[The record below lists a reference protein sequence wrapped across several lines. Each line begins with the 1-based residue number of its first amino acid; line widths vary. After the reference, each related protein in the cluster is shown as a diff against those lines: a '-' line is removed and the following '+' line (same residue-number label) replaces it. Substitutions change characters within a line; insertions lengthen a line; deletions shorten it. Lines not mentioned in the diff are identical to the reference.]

1 MFYKVG
7 LKIYLLGDVMNLTNT
22 MSPQLF
28 LYEKIKPFGLPI
40 AILMLMVMMV
50 IPLPSILLD
59 IFFTTNI
66 LLSLLILMVALHT
79 FRPLDFSSF
88 PTVLLF
94 ATILRLGLNVAST
107 RIVLSAGHTG
117 PDAAGKVI
125 EAFGEFVI
133 AGNYVVGIFVFAILI
148 IINLVV
154 ITKGAGRVSEVSAR
168 FTLDAMPGKQMA
180 IDADLNAGL
189 LTSEEAK
196 QRRDDVAKEADFY
209 GSMDGASKFVKGDA
223 VAGILILLINII
235 GGLIIGIAQHDLPA
249 SVAAENY
256 IILSVGDGL
265 VAQIPSLL
273 LAIATAII
281 VTRVSTSQDLSQQ
294 IGSQIG
300 MKQAWLPS
308 AGVLFLLG
316 LIPGM
321 PNVLFLIAS
330 GLTFFIWWRIKQKE
344 DETNDGSDT
353 INENGETVVK
363 EEKDDDNSINLS
375 EIADNSAISMQLG
388 YGLIQMVDDEN
399 DGPLIARITGVRKQI
414 SKELGFIIPPVRIRD
429 DLSLDAN
436 HYRIRIGQEIVAEDK
451 VFPQL
456 ILAIP
461 GESAQTK
468 IEGTDV
474 KDPSFGMEATW
485 IERHQQAKAENLG
498 YMVVEPESVIA
509 THLNQV
515 LSSQANELLGQDD
528 VQALL
533 DNLSKTSPQLVSST
547 VPKLIP
553 LNILTSVLKLLLAER
568 MPISDLRR
576 ILEVLA
582 SQNHKNNSP
591 LDIAESIRPAIS
603 GLLIQQIAPLNSPL
617 PVITFSAELEQMIV
631 NISKQTGANG
641 LILEASL
648 IQKIVTA
655 VNSVMEKM
663 QNENRKAVMITAP
676 VIRRDLSH
684 MLRQHIPNL
693 DVLSF
698 TELPDNKK
706 IEVIANIGS
715 EEQNNN

>member
-1 MFYKVG
+1 
-7 LKIYLLGDVMNLTNT
+7 MNLTNT

-353 INENGETVVK
+353 INENGEIIVK

-509 THLNQV
+509 THLNQI

-591 LDIAESIRPAIS
+591 LDIAEAVRPAIS

-631 NISKQTGANG
+631 NIAKQTGANG

>member
-1 MFYKVG
+1 
-7 LKIYLLGDVMNLTNT
+7 MNLTNT

-344 DETNDGSDT
+344 DETNEGSDT
-353 INENGETVVK
+353 INENGEIIVK

-591 LDIAESIRPAIS
+591 LDIAESVRPAIS

-631 NISKQTGANG
+631 NIAKQTGANG

>member
-1 MFYKVG
+1 
-7 LKIYLLGDVMNLTNT
+7 MNLTNT
-22 MSPQLF
+22 FGGPISLP
-28 LYEKIKPFGLPI
+28 EKIKPFGLPV

-50 IPLPSILLD
+50 IPLPSFLLD

-66 LLSLLILMVALHT
+66 LLSLLILMVSIHT

-133 AGNYVVGIFVFAILI
+133 AGNYVVGIFVVAILI

-196 QRRDDVAKEADFY
+196 QRREDIAKEADFY

-223 VAGILILLINII
+223 IAGILILLINII
-235 GGLIIGIAQHDLPA
+235 GGLIIGIAQHNLPV
-249 SVAAENY
+249 SIAAENY

-281 VTRVSTSQDLSQQ
+281 VTRVSTSQDLSKQ

-300 MKQAWLPS
+300 VKQAWLPS
-308 AGVLFLLG
+308 ACVLFLLG

-321 PNVLFLIAS
+321 PNTLFLLGS
-330 GLTFFIWWRIKQKE
+330 GLTFFIWWMLQRK
-344 DETNDGSDT
+344 
-353 INENGETVVK
+353 NENFEQDITVTDENIDV
-363 EEKDDDNSINLS
+363 DDDKDNNSISLS
-375 EIADNSAISMQLG
+375 EIADNSSISMQLG
-388 YGLIQMVDDEN
+388 YGLIQLVDDEN
-399 DGPLIARITGVRKQI
+399 EGPLIARITGVRKQI
-414 SKELGFIIPPVRIRD
+414 SKELGFVIPQVRIRD
-429 DLSLDAN
+429 DLTLEAN

-451 VFPQL
+451 IFPQL
-456 ILAIP
+456 LLAIP
-461 GESAQTK
+461 GDSAQTK

-474 KDPSFGMEATW
+474 KDPSFNMDATW
-485 IERHQQAKAENLG
+485 IEPHQQARAENLG
-498 YMVVEPESVIA
+498 YMVVEPEAVIA
-509 THLNQV
+509 THLNQI
-515 LSSQANELLGQDD
+515 LSKQASELLGQDD

-547 VPKLIP
+547 VPKLIS
-553 LNILTSVLKLLLAER
+553 LSVLTSILKSLLAEK
-568 MPISDLRR
+568 MPISDLKR

-582 SQNHKNNSP
+582 GQNIKNMTP
-591 LDIAESIRPAIS
+591 IELAEAVRPTIS

-617 PVITFSAELEQMIV
+617 PIITFSAELEQMIV
-631 NISKQTGANG
+631 NIAKQTGPNG
-641 LILEASL
+641 LILEANL

-655 VNSVMEKM
+655 INEVIEKL
-663 QNENRKAVMITAP
+663 QSENRKAVMITAP

-706 IEVIANIGS
+706 IEVVANIGS
-715 EEQNNN
+715 DEQTKN

>member
-1 MFYKVG
+1 
-7 LKIYLLGDVMNLTNT
+7 MNLTNT
-22 MSPQLF
+22 LAAQFFVSDKL
-28 LYEKIKPFGLPI
+28 KPFGLPV

-66 LLSLLILMVALHT
+66 LLSLLILMVCIHT

-196 QRRDDVAKEADFY
+196 QRRDDIAKEADFY

-223 VAGILILLINII
+223 IAGILILLINII
-235 GGLIIGIAQHDLPA
+235 GGLVIGIAQHDLPV
-249 SVAAENY
+249 SIAAENY

-281 VTRVSTSQDLSQQ
+281 VTRVSTSQDLSKQ

-300 MKQAWLPS
+300 VKQAWLPS
-308 AGVLFLLG
+308 ACVLFLLG

-321 PNVLFLIAS
+321 PNTLFLLGSA
-330 GLTFFIWWRIKQKE
+330 LTFTVWWMLRKNNENFDNGDTNISENNKNKDAKNTENEE
-344 DETNDGSDT
+344 DENIIS
-353 INENGETVVK
+353 
-363 EEKDDDNSINLS
+363 LS
-375 EIADNSAISMQLG
+375 EIADNSSISMQLG
-388 YGLIQMVDDEN
+388 YGLIQLVDDEN

-414 SKELGFIIPPVRIRD
+414 SKELGFVVPQVRIRD
-429 DLSLDAN
+429 DLTLEAN

-451 VFPQL
+451 IFPQL
-456 ILAIP
+456 LLAIP
-461 GESAQTK
+461 GDNAQTK

-474 KDPSFGMEATW
+474 KDPSFNMDATW
-485 IERHQQAKAENLG
+485 IEPHQQARAENLG
-498 YMVVEPESVIA
+498 YMVVEPEAVIA
-509 THLNQV
+509 THLNQI
-515 LSSQANELLGQDD
+515 LSKQAAELLGQDD
-528 VQALL
+528 VQLLL
-533 DNLSKTSPQLVSST
+533 DNLAKSSPQLVSST
-547 VPKLIP
+547 VPKLVP
-553 LNILTSVLKLLLAER
+553 LNILTTILKTLLAEK
-568 MPISDLRR
+568 MPISDLKR

-582 SQNHKNNSP
+582 SQNVKNMTP
-591 LDIAESIRPAIS
+591 IELAEAIRPTIS
-603 GLLIQQIAPLNSPL
+603 GLLIQQIAPLNSAL
-617 PVITFSAELEQMIV
+617 PIITFSADLEQLIV
-631 NISKQTGANG
+631 NVAKQTGANG
-641 LILEASL
+641 LILEANL
-648 IQKIVTA
+648 IKKIVSAINT
-655 VNSVMEKM
+655 VMEKM
-663 QNENRKAVMITAP
+663 QSENRKAVMITAP

-684 MLRQHIPNL
+684 MLRQHIPTL

-706 IEVIANIGS
+706 IEVVANIGS
-715 EEQNNN
+715 EEEEKN

>member
-1 MFYKVG
+1 
-7 LKIYLLGDVMNLTNT
+7 MNLTST
-22 MSPQLF
+22 LGGQFFIL
-28 LYEKIKPFGLPI
+28 EKLKPFGLPL

-50 IPLPSILLD
+50 IPLPAFLLD
-59 IFFTTNI
+59 VFFTTNI
-66 LLSLLILMVALHT
+66 LLSLLILMVSLHT

-107 RIVLSAGHTG
+107 RIVLSSGHTG
-117 PDAAGKVI
+117 SDAAGKVI

-196 QRRDDVAKEADFY
+196 QRRDDIAKEADFY

-223 VAGILILLINII
+223 IAGILILLINII
-235 GGLIIGIAQHDLPA
+235 GGLIIGIAQHNLPV
-249 SVAAENY
+249 STAAENY

-281 VTRVSTSQDLSQQ
+281 VTRVSTSQDLSKQ

-300 MKQAWLPS
+300 IKQAWLPS

-316 LIPGM
+316 IIPGM
-321 PNVLFLIAS
+321 PNLLFLTAS
-330 GLTFFIWWRIKQKE
+330 GLTFFIWWTIKKQGESSGEINDKSIKE
-344 DETNDGSDT
+344 NDEDKLDNT
-353 INENGETVVK
+353 
-363 EEKDDDNSINLS
+363 DDDNTLSLS

-388 YGLIQMVDDEN
+388 YGLIQLVDDEN

-414 SKELGFIIPPVRIRD
+414 SKDLGFIIPQVRIRD
-429 DLSLDAN
+429 DLSLEAN

-451 VFPQL
+451 IFPQL
-456 ILAIP
+456 LLAIP
-461 GESAQTK
+461 GDSAQTK

-474 KDPSFGMEATW
+474 KDPSFNMDATW
-485 IERHQQAKAENLG
+485 IEPHQQARAENLG
-498 YMVVEPESVIA
+498 YMVVEPEAVIA
-509 THLNQV
+509 THLNQI
-515 LSSQANELLGQDD
+515 LSKQAADLLGQDD

-547 VPKLIP
+547 VPKLVP
-553 LNILTSVLKLLLAER
+553 LNILTSILKLLLIEN
-568 MPISDLRR
+568 MPISDLKR

-582 SQNHKNNSP
+582 GLNVKTMSP
-591 LDIAESIRPAIS
+591 IELAEAIRPTIS
-603 GLLIQQIAPLNSPL
+603 SLLIQQIAPLNNAL
-617 PVITFSAELEQMIV
+617 PIITFSAELEQMIV
-631 NISKQTGANG
+631 NIAKQTGANG
-641 LILEASL
+641 LILEGSL
-648 IQKIVTA
+648 IQKIVSSI
-655 VNSVMEKM
+655 NSVMEKM
-663 QNENRKAVMITAP
+663 QTENRKAVMITAP
-676 VIRRDLSH
+676 VIRRDLSQ
-684 MLRQHIPNL
+684 MLRQHIPTL
-693 DVLSF
+693 DILSF

-706 IEVIANIGS
+706 IEVVANIGS
-715 EEQNNN
+715 DEESNN

>member
-1 MFYKVG
+1 
-7 LKIYLLGDVMNLTNT
+7 MNLTNT
-22 MSPQLF
+22 FGGTISLP
-28 LYEKIKPFGLPI
+28 EKIKPFGLPV

-50 IPLPSILLD
+50 IPLPSFLLD

-66 LLSLLILMVALHT
+66 LLSLLILMVSIHT

-196 QRRDDVAKEADFY
+196 QRREDIAKEADFY

-223 VAGILILLINII
+223 IAGILILLINII
-235 GGLIIGIAQHDLPA
+235 GGLIIGIAQHNLPV
-249 SVAAENY
+249 STAAENY

-281 VTRVSTSQDLSQQ
+281 VTRVSTSQDLSKQ

-300 MKQAWLPS
+300 VKQAWLPS
-308 AGVLFLLG
+308 ACVLFLLG

-321 PNVLFLIAS
+321 PNTLFLLGS
-330 GLTFFIWWRIKQKE
+330 GLTFFIWWMLQRKNESFEQDTSLADGNIDVD
-344 DETNDGSDT
+344 DE
-353 INENGETVVK
+353 K
-363 EEKDDDNSINLS
+363 DDNSISLS
-375 EIADNSAISMQLG
+375 EIADNSSISMQLG
-388 YGLIQMVDDEN
+388 YGLIQLVDDEN
-399 DGPLIARITGVRKQI
+399 EGPLIARITGVRKQI
-414 SKELGFIIPPVRIRD
+414 SKELGFVIPQVRIRD
-429 DLSLDAN
+429 DLTLEAN

-451 VFPQL
+451 IFPQL
-456 ILAIP
+456 LLAIP
-461 GESAQTK
+461 GDSAQTK

-474 KDPSFGMEATW
+474 KDPSFNMDATW
-485 IERHQQAKAENLG
+485 IEPHQQARAENLG
-498 YMVVEPESVIA
+498 YMVVEPEAVIA
-509 THLNQV
+509 THLNQI
-515 LSSQANELLGQDD
+515 LSKQASELLGQDD

-547 VPKLIP
+547 VPKLIS
-553 LNILTSVLKLLLAER
+553 LSVLTSILKSLLAEK
-568 MPISDLRR
+568 MPISDLKR

-582 SQNHKNNSP
+582 GQNIKNMTP
-591 LDIAESIRPAIS
+591 VELAEAVRPTIS

-617 PVITFSAELEQMIV
+617 PIITFSAELEQMIV
-631 NISKQTGANG
+631 NIAKQTGPNG
-641 LILEASL
+641 LILEANL

-655 VNSVMEKM
+655 INDVIEKL
-663 QNENRKAVMITAP
+663 QSENRKAVMITAP

-706 IEVIANIGS
+706 IEVVANIGS
-715 EEQNNN
+715 DEQNKN

>member
-1 MFYKVG
+1 
-7 LKIYLLGDVMNLTNT
+7 MNLTNT
-22 MSPQLF
+22 LGGPISLP
-28 LYEKIKPFGLPI
+28 EKIKPFGLPV

-50 IPLPSILLD
+50 IPLPSFLLD

-66 LLSLLILMVALHT
+66 LLSLLILMVSIHT

-196 QRRDDVAKEADFY
+196 QRREDIAKEADFY

-223 VAGILILLINII
+223 IAGILILLINII
-235 GGLIIGIAQHDLPA
+235 GGLIIGIAQHNLPV
-249 SVAAENY
+249 STAAENY
-256 IILSVGDGL
+256 IILSVGVGL

-281 VTRVSTSQDLSQQ
+281 VTRVSTSQDLSKQ

-300 MKQAWLPS
+300 VKQAWLPS
-308 AGVLFLLG
+308 ACVLFLLG

-321 PNVLFLIAS
+321 PNTLFLLGS
-330 GLTFFIWWRIKQKE
+330 GLTFFVWWMLRKKSEELDEDIRISDENNDVE
-344 DETNDGSDT
+344 D
-353 INENGETVVK
+353 VK
-363 EEKDDDNSINLS
+363 DENSISLS

-388 YGLIQMVDDEN
+388 YGLIQLVDDEN
-399 DGPLIARITGVRKQI
+399 EGPLIARITGVRKQI
-414 SKELGFIIPPVRIRD
+414 SKELGFVIPQVRIRD
-429 DLSLDAN
+429 DLTLEAN

-451 VFPQL
+451 IFPQL
-456 ILAIP
+456 LLAIP
-461 GESAQTK
+461 GDSAQTK

-474 KDPSFGMEATW
+474 KDPSFNMDATW
-485 IERHQQAKAENLG
+485 IEPHQQARAENLG
-498 YMVVEPESVIA
+498 YMVVEPEAVIA
-509 THLNQV
+509 THLNQI
-515 LSSQANELLGQDD
+515 LSKQASELLGQDD

-533 DNLSKTSPQLVSST
+533 DNLSKTSPQLVSSA

-553 LNILTSVLKLLLAER
+553 LNILTSILKSLLAEK
-568 MPISDLRR
+568 MPISDLKR

-582 SQNHKNNSP
+582 SQNIKNMSP
-591 LDIAESIRPAIS
+591 IELAEAVRPTIS

-617 PVITFSAELEQMIV
+617 PIITFSAELEQMIV
-631 NISKQTGANG
+631 NIAKQTGANG
-641 LILEASL
+641 LILEANL

-655 VNSVMEKM
+655 INNVIEKL
-663 QNENRKAVMITAP
+663 QSENRKAVMITAP

-684 MLRQHIPNL
+684 MLRQHIPTL

-706 IEVIANIGS
+706 IEVVANIGS
-715 EEQNNN
+715 EEQNKD